1 MSHGGDTIAAIAT
14 ARGRAALAIV
24 RLSGADAV
32 NIASRCFQG
41 KDLTDV
47 DPETVHFGRFRSH
60 DGGEID
66 QVVATVFRAPRS
78 ATGEDLVEISC
89 HGGDFAPVLILKS
102 LLAEGARMA
111 QPGEY
116 TQRAFLNGKMDL
128 TQAEAVADLI
138 HASSTLAH
146 RTAVNQLEGRYSDL
160 LAELR
165 SELLEVSALVELE
178 LDFSEE
184 DVEFADRERLA
195 DLLSRVRKTSDELLA
210 SYRVGAL
217 IRDGVRVVIAG
228 RPNAGKSTLLNAL
241 LGRDRAIVSDIPG
254 TTRDEIEAEMEI
266 GGVNFRF
273 VDTAGLREAADLIE
287 AEGVER
293 ARRSISSSDVLVYVV
308 DLVEGLQPDEI
319 DFIHREIR
327 SAPGLPVVV
336 VGNKADLVEHTDLD
350 LPEDLESLPT
360 VAVCAKRGVSVSAET
375 APLVAAL
382 LAIVERDLGDLQVS
396 SAVVVN
402 ERHRSHL
409 EHLAGHIRSVQEG
422 LEQGAPGD
430 ILSVGLRAAL
440 QELGEIT
447 GEITT
452 EHVLDEIFSRFC
464 IGK

>member
-210 SYRVGAL
+210 SYRLGAL

-382 LAIVERDLGDLQVS
+382 LA
-396 SAVVVN
+396 
-402 ERHRSHL
+402 
-409 EHLAGHIRSVQEG
+409 
-422 LEQGAPGD
+422 
-430 ILSVGLRAAL
+430 
-440 QELGEIT
+440 
-447 GEITT
+447 
-452 EHVLDEIFSRFC
+452 
-464 IGK
+464 